1 MNFRQRN
8 QPGIP
13 QIDLIPMLNVMMGI
27 LAFFVMISITLGNE
41 QWVEMELPPQ
51 GDGADT
57 VSAEDASVLVVQ
69 LDERGEWQVQGQPVT
84 SAQLAPLVMEHLA
97 ANPDHR
103 VFLAPNRQI
112 PYETVI
118 GRLTELRQMGGDR
131 IALALEDR
139 PPEDRPEP
147 TP

>member
-8 QPGIP
+8 QSGIP

-41 QWVEMELPPQ
+41 QWVEMELPPR
-51 GDGADT
+51 GDGADR
-57 VSAEDASVLVVQ
+57 VSAEDPSVLVVQ

-84 SAQLAPLVMEHLA
+84 SAQLGPLVMEHLA
-97 ANPDHR
+97 VTPDHR

-118 GRLTELRQMGGDR
+118 SRLGELRQIGGDR

-139 PPEDRPEP
+139 PLED
-147 TP
+147 